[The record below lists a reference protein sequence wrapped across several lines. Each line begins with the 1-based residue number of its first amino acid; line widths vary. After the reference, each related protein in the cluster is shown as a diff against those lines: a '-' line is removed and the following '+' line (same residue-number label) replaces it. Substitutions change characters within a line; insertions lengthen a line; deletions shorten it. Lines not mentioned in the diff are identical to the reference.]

1 MDELIEQF
9 LIEGRELVQQA
20 SDDLLALEE
29 NPSDAGR
36 IDSAFRAVH
45 TLKGSVGFFDF
56 APMGELLHR
65 AEDLLG
71 AIRDGRMTA
80 AGPIIDVLLDCI
92 GASDT
97 WIDSIERTGALPPD
111 ADALGR
117 GLRAVMASYLGSTG
131 QNAVT
136 APETDLDWV
145 ASLVARNRD
154 AVDEAEGG
162 QAITAVLYTPSP
174 DCFFLGDDP
183 LALVSAIP
191 GLIALEIGARDAWT
205 TENFDPFVC
214 NLDLQ
219 ALTSAPADDVRGI
232 FRLVPDQAIVVEAQ
246 PGSAARQTADD
257 PAAADGGKA
266 GAVRTL
272 RVDAARIDA
281 LADIIGELVV
291 AKNGLAHL
299 VQQAAESD
307 PKLARAL
314 SANQANIDRL
324 VGDMHRA
331 VMTMRM
337 IPLARTFQRFPRLVR
352 DIAGRLDKN
361 VSFSVA
367 GEEVEADKSIVDGIF
382 EPLLHVLRNA
392 IDHGIEDAETR
403 RGLQKA
409 VEGRVRL
416 EARRAGDQIVV
427 SVTDDGAGIDLDK
440 VRQIAKSRKLMDAA
454 AIDALDDAAALD
466 LIFAP
471 GFSTAAAVT
480 DVSGRGV
487 GMDAVR
493 SAVETMGG
501 RVLVASTRG
510 AGSTIQLVLPQALVI
525 NTIMTVRL
533 GDERFGVPIETVQ
546 ETMRIAA
553 DRIVPIREGEAFV
566 VRNRT
571 LPLLRLADLLDL
583 PRLPRP
589 DDIRVLIANSGEE
602 QVGIEVDGFTE
613 RFDVVLR
620 PMQGLLSGMPGMLG
634 TALLGDGQVLM
645 VLDLR
650 ELIG

>member
-20 SDDLLALEE
+20 SDDLMALEE
-29 NPSDAGR
+29 SPSDAGR

-56 APMGELLHR
+56 PAMGELLHA

-71 AIRDGRMTA
+71 AVRDGRLTA
-80 AGPIIDVLLDCI
+80 TRTIIGALLDCI
-92 GASDT
+92 GASDG
-97 WIDSIERTGALPPD
+97 WIGSIERTGALPPD
-111 ADALGR
+111 ADVQGR
-117 GLRAVMASYLGSTG
+117 KLRAAMAPYLGDAAR
-131 QNAVT
+131 AV
-136 APETDLDWV
+136 AALPEADIAWV
-145 ASLVARNRD
+145 AMLVARNRE
-154 AVDEAEGG
+154 ALDEIETG
-162 QAITAVLYTPSP
+162 QAITAIRYTPSA

-183 LALVSAIP
+183 LALVRSIP

-205 TENFDPFVC
+205 TERFDPFVC
-214 NLDLQ
+214 NLVLE
-219 ALTSAPADDVRGI
+219 ALTSAPIDDVRRI
-232 FRLVPDQAIVVEAQ
+232 FRLVPDQTVIVETQAD
-246 PGSAARQTADD
+246 AAMPQTGDG
-257 PAAADGGKA
+257 PVAAEGGRDGA
-266 GAVRTL
+266 ARTL

-281 LADIIGELVV
+281 LADVIGELVV

-299 VQQAAESD
+299 VSQAAASD
-307 PKLARAL
+307 PKLGRAL
-314 SANQANIDRL
+314 GASQANIDRL

-337 IPLARTFQRFPRLVR
+337 IPLARTFQRFPRAVR
-352 DIAGRLDKN
+352 DIAGRLGKS
-361 VSFSVA
+361 VTFSVA
-367 GEEVEADKSIVDGIF
+367 GEEIEADKSIVDGIS

-403 RGLQKA
+403 RGAHKPA
-409 VEGRVRL
+409 DGHVRL
-416 EARRAGDQIVV
+416 EARRVGDQIVV
-427 SVTDDGAGIDLDK
+427 SVTDDGAGIDLDA
-440 VRQIAKSRKLMDAA
+440 VRRLAKSRNLMDAA

-471 GFSTAAAVT
+471 GFSTASAVT

-493 SAVETMGG
+493 RAVETLGG
-501 RVLVASTRG
+501 HILVTSTRG
-510 AGSTIQLVLPQALVI
+510 AGSTIELLLPQALVI
-525 NTIMTVRL
+525 NTIMTVRV

-571 LPLLRLADLLDL
+571 VPLLRLADLLDL
-583 PRLPRP
+583 PRVPRP
-589 DDIRVLIANSGEE
+589 DDIRVLIAATGDERI
-602 QVGIEVDGFTE
+602 GIEVDGFAE
-613 RFDVVLR
+613 RFEVVLR
-620 PMQGLLSGMPGMLG
+620 PMQGLLSGMPGVLG

-645 VLDLR
+645 VLDLQ

>member
-1 MDELIEQF
+1 
-9 LIEGRELVQQA
+9 V
-20 SDDLLALEE
+20 
-29 NPSDAGR
+29 
-36 IDSAFRAVH
+36 AVD
-45 TLKGSVGFFDF
+45 GV
-56 APMGELLHR
+56 
-65 AEDLLG
+65 
-71 AIRDGRMTA
+71 RDG
-80 AGPIIDVLLDCI
+80 
-92 GASDT
+92 
-97 WIDSIERTGALPPD
+97 
-111 ADALGR
+111 
-117 GLRAVMASYLGSTG
+117 
-131 QNAVT
+131 
-136 APETDLDWV
+136 
-145 ASLVARNRD
+145 
-154 AVDEAEGG
+154 
-162 QAITAVLYTPSP
+162 
-174 DCFFLGDDP
+174 
-183 LALVSAIP
+183 
-191 GLIALEIGARDAWT
+191 
-205 TENFDPFVC
+205 
-214 NLDLQ
+214 
-219 ALTSAPADDVRGI
+219 
-232 FRLVPDQAIVVEAQ
+232 
-246 PGSAARQTADD
+246 AART
-257 PAAADGGKA
+257 
-266 GAVRTL
+266 V

-314 SANQANIDRL
+314 GANQANIDRL

-331 VMTMRM
+331 VMAMRM
-337 IPLARTFQRFPRLVR
+337 IPLARTFQRFPRQVR
-352 DIAGRLDKN
+352 DIAGRLGKN
-361 VSFSVA
+361 IAFSLA

-403 RGLQKA
+403 RGAQKPA
-409 VEGRVRL
+409 EGHIRL

-427 SVTDDGAGIDLDK
+427 SVTDDGAGIDLDA
-440 VRQIAKSRKLMDAA
+440 VRQLAKSRNLMDAT

-471 GFSTAAAVT
+471 GFSTASAVT

-493 SAVETMGG
+493 SAVETLGG
-501 RVLVASTRG
+501 RVLVTSTRG

-525 NTIMTVRL
+525 NNIMTVRV

-583 PRLPRP
+583 PRAPRR
-589 DDIRVLIANSGEE
+589 DDIRVLIAASGGERI
-602 QVGIEVDGFTE
+602 GIEVDGFAE

-620 PMQGLLSGMPGMLG
+620 PMQGLLSGMPGVLG

-645 VLDLR
+645 VLDLAG
-650 ELIG
+650 LIG